1 MTDRENEDG
10 NLFPRRVGER
20 LRAAREAAG
29 LELTDIASRTRVQ
42 LRHLEAMET
51 GDFSAL
57 PSITYTLG
65 FGKAYARA
73 VGVDEVETA
82 RSLRQEMEVAGTS
95 VPKRVELQP
104 YEPAD
109 PARVPT
115 RLLTWTAVAIAL
127 LVLVGYGIWRS
138 EVFVGGSGRS
148 EAEQAA
154 DAVISGQ
161 ETPAPAPAAT
171 PAAPP
176 VPTGPVV
183 LTAVDTVWLRI
194 TDGEGKRLLEKELA
208 TGERYEV
215 PPDAITPTLTT
226 GRAEALTVSVG
237 GVAVPGLGEGRVE
250 GIGIGAAALAARGA
264 APPAAATPAGGAQ
277 PSPTPSSATARPRPT
292 ATPTTEPALDPA
304 APGAVPSAE
313 PGTP

>member
-29 LELTDIASRTRVQ
+29 LELADIASRTRVQ
-42 LRHLEAMET
+42 LRHLEAMEA
-51 GDFSAL
+51 GDFATL

-73 VGVDEVETA
+73 VGIDEVETA

-95 VPKRVELQP
+95 TPKRVELQP

-138 EVFVGGSGRS
+138 ELFVGGSGRS

-161 ETPAPAPAAT
+161 PAPAPAPAAAPAPT
-171 PAAPP
+171 PAA
-176 VPTGPVV
+176 PTGPVV

-237 GVAVPGLGEGRVE
+237 GVAVPALGEGRVE

-264 APPAAATPAGGAQ
+264 APGVAPTPAAGTSPAPA
-277 PSPTPSSATARPRPT
+277 ARARPAPPAAEPT
-292 ATPTTEPALDPA
+292 AEPLVRDDA
-304 APGAVPSAE
+304 PSAE